1 MQTFGIVG
9 HSGNGKT
16 TLLVKVVPILV
27 EMGLSVSTM
36 KHAHHGFDIDTPGK
50 DSYRHRTAGA
60 TEVMMASARR
70 WALQSELRGAPEPSI
85 EELLSH
91 MSPVDLVLIEGF
103 KTHPHAKIE
112 VFRESVGAPALYIA
126 DPTVVAVASDMALP
140 DAKIPV
146 LDIDDAKAV
155 AAFIVG
161 HCQLKAA

>member
-1 MQTFGIVG
+1 MRTFGIVG

-27 EMGLSVSTM
+27 DMGLTVSTM
-36 KHAHHGFDIDTPGK
+36 KHAHHGFDVDTPGK

-60 TEVMMASARR
+60 TEVMMTSSRR
-70 WALQSELRGAPEPSI
+70 WVLQHELRGAPEPTI

-91 MSPVDLVLIEGF
+91 MTPVDLVLIEGF
-103 KTHPHAKIE
+103 KTHPHAKVE
-112 VFRESVGAPALYIA
+112 VFRESVGAPPLYPG
-126 DPTVVAVASDMALP
+126 DPTIVAVASDAPLA

-146 LDIDDAKAV
+146 LDIDDAHAV
-155 AAFIVG
+155 ADFIVG